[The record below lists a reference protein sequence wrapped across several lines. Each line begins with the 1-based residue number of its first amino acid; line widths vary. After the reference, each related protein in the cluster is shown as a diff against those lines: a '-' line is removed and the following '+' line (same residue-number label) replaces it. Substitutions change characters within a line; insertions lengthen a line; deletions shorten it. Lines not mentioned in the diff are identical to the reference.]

1 MPSRYRM
8 IGSTLGKRRRVT
20 PSQAVATAMNV
31 GNWKSVARASRAKR
45 VYNLVKSVRS
55 RVRAMER
62 TVETKEGCWKI
73 LAVSLPHNNLTVLTD
88 STGATFNPFMSNQG
102 VTDPMSSNA
111 LTRIGDQI
119 AVRGLKFKFF
129 VEGSL
134 GRTKVYFRFMLIR
147 MAKGDT
153 LNRTTFFKDAAN
165 NKMIDQYNRERFT
178 IIAQKTFSV
187 SAPNPT
193 ALTVAANGVPASATV
208 TGITGNRIFTMWVP
222 GKKFGRNGIIQYE
235 NAQPGQV
242 KFFDY
247 RLAVVAY
254 DWYGT
259 PQDVNNVG
267 FINEGY
273 VKVYFKDA

>member
-1 MPSRYRM
+1 M

-45 VYNLVKSVRS
+45 VYKLVKSVRS

-134 GRTKVYFRFMLIR
+134 GRTKVYFRFMLIK

-153 LNRTTFFKDAAN
+153 LNRTTFFKEAAN

-208 TGITGNRIFTMWVP
+208 SGITGNRIFTMWVP
-222 GKKFGRNGIIQYE
+222 GKKFGRNGVIQYE
-235 NAQPGQV
+235 NGQPGQV
-242 KFFDY
+242 KFYDY

-259 PQDVNNVG
+259 PQN
-267 FINEGY
+267 F
-273 VKVYFKDA
+273 

>member
-1 MPSRYRM
+1 MSAF
-8 IGSTLGKRRRVT
+8 IGNRPYKRRRVPT
-20 PSQAVATAMNV
+20 GYQ
-31 GNWKSVARASRAKR
+31 R
-45 VYNLVKSVRS
+45 LVSDVRS
-55 RVRAMER
+55 LTRAI
-62 TVETKEGCWKI
+62 ETKEGCWKV
-73 LAVSLPHNNLTVLTD
+73 LNVQLPHNQLTVLND
-88 STGATFNPFMSNQG
+88 STGAVFNPFMSNQG

-119 AVRGLKFKFF
+119 TVKGLKFKFF
-129 VEGSL
+129 VEASL

-153 LNRTTFFKDAAN
+153 LNRVNFFKDAAN

-178 IIAQKTFSV
+178 IVSQKTFSV
-187 SAPNPT
+187 QAPNPAAASVNPNGT
-193 ALTVAANGVPASATV
+193 PATSTVS
-208 TGITGNRIFTMWVP
+208 GITGNRIFTMWIP
-222 GKKFGRNGIIQYE
+222 GTKFGRNGNIQYE

-242 KFFDY
+242 KFYDY

-259 PQDVNNVG
+259 PQDSNNVG

-273 VKVYFKDA
+273 VKIYFKDA